1 MNHIT
6 IDAYQGNERR
16 LDDIKS
22 INAVL
27 NEIVRSLHL
36 TAVMP
41 PFLLPYYYAK
51 ESEDDGISAF
61 IILEGGHITL
71 HTFPKRGCMFVDL
84 LYDGYYN
91 EDKLVEILKSHFL
104 CMELQTLRTERRYLD
119 TTIGEERIWSGG
131 LSVRDFGP
139 HTIAKIENVDV
150 TFEEIF
156 DMLDEIPRDIGMLP
170 ICRPYVIKSH
180 SQNPTYISGVVLIAQ
195 SHIAFHYSITE
206 KTLYCDAF
214 SCSFY
219 KSENFVEYLRN
230 RYGEFI
236 NMTLIRGSK
245 HESKINSRETK
256 VKQLGEWLDNYSK
269 SRKNNGL

>member
-27 NEIVRSLHL
+27 NEIVTALHL

-61 IILEGGHITL
+61 TILEGGHITL
-71 HTFPKRGCMFVDL
+71 HTFPKRGCIFVDL

-91 EDKLVEILKSHFL
+91 EDRLVDIIKAHFL
-104 CMELQTLRTERRYLD
+104 CTELQTLRTERRYLD
-119 TTIGEERIWSGG
+119 TTIGEERIWRGGSSGK
-131 LSVRDFGP
+131 DFGP

-156 DMLDEIPRDIGMLP
+156 DMLDEIPCKIGMLP

-180 SQNPTYISGVVLIAQ
+180 KCNPSYISGVVLIAQ
-195 SHIAFHYSITE
+195 SHIAFHYSTRE

-219 KSENFVEYLRN
+219 KSENFVDYLRN

-236 NMTLIRGSK
+236 NLTLIRGSK
-245 HESKINSRETK
+245 HEKKIKSRTTK
-256 VKQLGEWLDNYSK
+256 VKQHSKWLDNYSK
-269 SRKNNGL
+269 TGDNNGL

>member
-27 NEIVRSLHL
+27 NEIVQSLHL

-61 IILEGGHITL
+61 LILEGGHITL
-71 HTFPKRGCMFVDL
+71 HTFPKRGCIFVDL
-84 LYDGYYN
+84 MYDGYYN
-91 EDKLVEILKSHFL
+91 EDKLTDIIKAHFL
-104 CMELQTLRTERRYLD
+104 CTELQTLRTERRYLD
-119 TTIGEERIWSGG
+119 TTIGEEHIWKGGDSG
-131 LSVRDFGP
+131 RDFGP
-139 HTIAKIENVDV
+139 HTIAKIENVEV
-150 TFEEIF
+150 GFEEIF
-156 DMLDEIPRDIGMLP
+156 DMLDEIPRKIGMLP
-170 ICRPYVIKSH
+170 ICRPYVLKS
-180 SQNPTYISGVVLIAQ
+180 QLKNPTYVSGIVLIAQ
-195 SHIAFHYSITE
+195 SHIAFHFSVEEI
-206 KTLYCDAF
+206 TLYCDAF

-219 KSENFVEYLRN
+219 KSENFVEYLHG
-230 RYGEFI
+230 RYGDFI

-245 HESKINSRETK
+245 HARKITNRETK
-256 VKQLGEWLDNYSK
+256 VKQNSEWLDNYSK
-269 SRKNNGL
+269 KR

>member
-1 MNHIT
+1 MNHLT

-27 NEIVRSLHL
+27 SEIVQSLRL
-36 TAVMP
+36 TSVMP

-61 IILEGGHITL
+61 TILEGGHITL
-71 HTFPKRGCMFVDL
+71 HTFPKRGCIFVDL
-84 LYDGYYN
+84 LYDGYFN
-91 EDKLVEILKSHFL
+91 EDRLVDIIKVHFL
-104 CMELQTLRTERRYLD
+104 CTAIQTLRTERRYLD
-119 TTIGEERIWSGG
+119 TTIDKERIWNGG
-131 LSVRDFGP
+131 TSNKDFGP
-139 HTIAKIENVDV
+139 HTIAKIENVDIS
-150 TFEEIF
+150 FEEIF
-156 DMLDEIPRDIGMLP
+156 DMLDEIPRKIGMIP
-170 ICRPYVIKSH
+170 ICRPYVVKSNLN
-180 SQNPTYISGVVLIAQ
+180 NPTYVSGVVLIAK
-195 SHIAFHYSITE
+195 SHIAFHYSTAE

-219 KSENFVEYLRN
+219 KSENFVNYLKD

-245 HESKINSRETK
+245 HEKKIKSRETK

-269 SRKNNGL
+269 KG

>member
-27 NEIVRSLHL
+27 NEIATVLHL
-36 TAVMP
+36 TTVMP

-51 ESEDDGISAF
+51 DSEDDGISAF
-61 IILEGGHITL
+61 TILEGGHITL
-71 HTFPKRGCMFVDL
+71 HTFPKRGCIFVDL

-91 EDKLVEILKSHFL
+91 EDKLVDIIKTHFL
-104 CMELQTLRTERRYLD
+104 CAELQTLRTERRYLD
-119 TTIGEERIWSGG
+119 TTIGEDRIWKGG
-131 LSVRDFGP
+131 PFGRDFGP
-139 HTIAKIENVDV
+139 HTIAKIEGVDV

-156 DMLDEIPRDIGMLP
+156 DMLDEIPRKIGMLP

-195 SHIAFHYSITE
+195 SHIAFHYSLSE

-219 KSENFVEYLRN
+219 KSESFVDYLHN
-230 RYGEFI
+230 RYGDFI

-245 HESKINSRETK
+245 HERKIINRETK
-256 VKQLGEWLDNYSK
+256 ARQLSEWQDNCSK
-269 SRKNNGL
+269 TRK